1 MINQITNLEEQL
13 AESQVQLEELTE
25 QHKKEIEEMSEQ
37 CLQEITGNEEKI
49 EQLEQQMGLTESE
62 NERLS

>member
-13 AESQVQLEELTE
+13 AESQVQLDELTE

-49 EQLEQQMGLTESE
+49 EQLEQQMSLTESE